1 MLMQDSLTSNLSSL
15 LAERQEGMAW
25 RNEQGGNMKR
35 LLALVT
41 LAVCVSTPLFGAD
54 VVGHSAKVAGK
65 DTYKAAKVS
74 AKDTGKAAKSVVKFL
89 F

>member
-1 MLMQDSLTSNLSSL
+1 MHDSLTSNLSSL
-15 LAERQEGMAW
+15 LAERKRGVTR
-25 RNEQGGNMKR
+25 RNEKGGNMKR

-41 LAVCVSTPLFGAD
+41 LAVCVSAPSFGAD

-65 DTYKAAKVS
+65 DTYKVAKVS
-74 AKDTGKAAKSVVKFL
+74 AKDTGKAAKSIVKFL

>member
-1 MLMQDSLTSNLSSL
+1 MRDSPISNLSL
-15 LAERQEGMAW
+15 LFAERKRGMTR
-25 RNEQGGNMKR
+25 RNEKGGNMKR

-41 LAVCVSTPLFGAD
+41 LAVCVSAPSFGAD

-65 DTYKAAKVS
+65 DTYKVAKAS
-74 AKDTGKAAKSVVKFL
+74 AKDTGKAAKSAVKFL

>member
-1 MLMQDSLTSNLSSL
+1 MHDSLTSNLSSF
-15 LAERQEGMAW
+15 LAERKRGMTR
-25 RNEQGGNMKR
+25 RNEKGGNMKR

-41 LAVCVSTPLFGAD
+41 LAVCVSAPSFGAD

>member
-1 MLMQDSLTSNLSSL
+1 MLMHDSLTSHLSSL
-15 LAERQEGMAW
+15 LAERKRGMTH
-25 RNEQGGNMKR
+25 RNKKGGNMKR

-41 LAVCVSTPLFGAD
+41 LAVCVSAPSFGAD
-54 VVGHSAKVAGK
+54 VVGYSAKVAGK